1 MKQLLAPTV
10 CAAAALAAPALAHAD
25 TIDVRWTGTLAG
37 QYVRVNFDAGS
48 MEVFMGQLAHEF
60 SNGTGAA
67 AAYNGAQVTYCTD
80 LSQLVTGDGAT
91 YDLLTVP
98 QLPVSVGEL
107 PMGAAKA
114 QAIYDIYAV
123 HGGAAAGLGAL
134 NSKAAA
140 FQAAIW
146 EIAYD
151 YDAGAGLSSIDLS
164 SGRVRISNTDGS
176 ALAADVVN
184 DFAAIIGS
192 IGAGGDP
199 LLGVGHATFQD
210 QLFVPVPA
218 PGALALAGLG
228 AGLIARR
235 RR

>member
-1 MKQLLAPTV
+1 MKKLLAPIV
-10 CAAAALAAPALAHAD
+10 CAAAAAAPALSVMAD

-37 QYVRVNFDAGS
+37 QMVNVQFDGNP

-67 AAYNGAQVTYCTD
+67 AAFNGNQVTYCTD
-80 LSQLVTGDGAT
+80 LTQIVTGDGAT

-107 PMGAAKA
+107 PMGLTKA
-114 QAIYDIYAV
+114 QAIYDIFAV
-123 HGGAAAGLGAL
+123 HGSAAVGLGAM
-134 NSKAAA
+134 NSSAAA

-164 SGRVRISNTDGS
+164 AGRVRISNTDMS
-176 ALAADVVN
+176 PLAADVVS
-184 DFAAIIGS
+184 AMGSIISAIGS
-192 IGAGGDP
+192 NGDP
-199 LLGVGHATFQD
+199 LLGVGHNTFQD
-210 QLFVPVPA
+210 QLFVPA
-218 PGALALAGLG
+218 PGALTLAGLG
-228 AGLIARR
+228 MTLAARR